1 MTSDEPQKGSSKPT
15 LDAEGFQRLL
25 AAAYIL
31 QSRSEAAVRPIS
43 VPNTN
48 AFASTAIHLKRTPS
62 IRELSGRSGHMK
74 EANIA
79 PRPTR
84 LMFWKQV
91 EAFGI
96 AIVFCLMM
104 GMSIHRLLASS
115 GRASQVP
122 GLLETREAPL
132 PSPASKVLTSFQQNA
147 AVQEPVDDDLVIYY
161 RSPAAATGTTS
172 KSGARTTIRG
182 QEKLAANTVVQ
193 YGDDVTMWS
202 SGESS
207 PGQPPHG
214 QSSPG
219 QSRKS
224 SLNR

>member
-43 VPNTN
+43 IPDTK

-62 IRELSGRSGHMK
+62 IRELSGRSGHLGLVK

-84 LMFWKQV
+84 LMLWKQV

-122 GLLETREAPL
+122 GLLETPEAAPL
-132 PSPASKVLTSFQQNA
+132 PSPPSKVLTSFQQNA
-147 AVQEPVDDDLVIYY
+147 SVQEPVDDDLIIYH
-161 RSPAAATGTTS
+161 RSPAAPTGTTS
-172 KSGARTTIRG
+172 KSRARTTISG
-182 QEKLAANTVVQ
+182 QEKLAAIRVVQ

-202 SGESS
+202 SGKSS
-207 PGQPPHG
+207 PGQPPHR
-214 QSSPG
+214 QSG
-219 QSRKS
+219 KS

>member
-1 MTSDEPQKGSSKPT
+1 MTGDETQKRSGKPT

-31 QSRSEAAVRPIS
+31 QSRSQTTVWPIG
-43 VPNTN
+43 VADTN
-48 AFASTAIHLKRTPS
+48 AFAATVIHQKRTPA
-62 IRELSGRSGHMK
+62 IRALSGRSGRMK

-79 PRPTR
+79 LQPTG

-96 AIVFCLMM
+96 AVVFCLMM

-122 GLLETREAPL
+122 GMLETRDAGPRPSSAP
-132 PSPASKVLTSFQQNA
+132 KVLTSSQQNA
-147 AVQEPVDDDLVIYY
+147 PAQESIGDDLVIYY
-161 RSPAAATGTTS
+161 RTPTATTRTTA
-172 KSGARTTIRG
+172 KSGARIAISR
-182 QEKLAANTVVQ
+182 QEKLAPHRVVQ

-202 SGESS
+202 SAESS
-207 PGQPPHG
+207 PGQ
-214 QSSPG
+214 SSLG

-224 SLNR
+224 FLNR